1 MGINAN
7 TQYPEICK
15 DLFREL
21 YSGDSIAELAHHAD
35 TIFTLS
41 SVKAANEMEDIKT
54 NPILEKVGYMAD
66 LSITP
71 PTIEGLNTYTSE
83 LFKQIQLLELG
94 QTTPEKAVSDM
105 KTQIEINL
113 DADLV
118 EYK

>member
-1 MGINAN
+1 
-7 TQYPEICK
+7 
-15 DLFREL
+15 
-21 YSGDSIAELAHHAD
+21 
-35 TIFTLS
+35 
-41 SVKAANEMEDIKT
+41 MEDIKT

-71 PTIEGLNTYTSE
+71 PTIEGLSTYNNE
-83 LFKQIQLLELG
+83 LYKQIQLLELG
-94 QTTPEKAVSDM
+94 QTTPDKAVSDM

>member
-1 MGINAN
+1 
-7 TQYPEICK
+7 
-15 DLFREL
+15 
-21 YSGDSIAELAHHAD
+21 
-35 TIFTLS
+35 
-41 SVKAANEMEDIKT
+41 MEDIKT

-66 LSITP
+66 LSVTP
-71 PTIEGLNTYTSE
+71 PNVDGLTTYTNE

-94 QTTPEKAVSDM
+94 QTTPEQAVADM